1 MKISNWFKRKVA
13 EVHQAISRKEQQR
26 IAEGLEYVKDNSVSF
41 SRAEQKMK
49 LAYDMQ
55 ETRTTEG
62 DKVIIN
68 RQYWYYYWD
77 DYFLYWTRCTGHCEH
92 SEESLVTADSSDS

>member
-1 MKISNWFKRKVA
+1 MNWFKRKVA
-13 EVHQAISRKEQQR
+13 EVHQAISLKERQR

-41 SRAEQKMK
+41 TRAGEKMK
-49 LAYDMQ
+49 LAYRCD
-55 ETRTTEG
+55 ESKTTEG
-62 DKVIIN
+62 NVEIIT

-92 SEESLVTADSSDS
+92 TEQPLVTSDVSES